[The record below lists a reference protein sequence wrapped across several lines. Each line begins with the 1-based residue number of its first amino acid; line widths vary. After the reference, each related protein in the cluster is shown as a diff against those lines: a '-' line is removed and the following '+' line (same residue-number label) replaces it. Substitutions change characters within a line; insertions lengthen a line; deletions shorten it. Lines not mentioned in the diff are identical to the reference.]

1 MSNPV
6 LPTRERVLTLVASV
20 VKQDP
25 GAIRGADRL
34 REDLGMDSLA
44 SLDLLSRIGDELD
57 VDIELDDAMGLE
69 TVDQACAFV
78 ERVLADQHAA
88 VAQGH

>member
-1 MSNPV
+1 MSIPDV
-6 LPTRERVLTLVASV
+6 PTRDRVVTLVASV

-25 GAIRGADRL
+25 GTIRGADRL

-57 VDIELDDAMGLE
+57 VDIELDDAMSLE

-78 ERVLADQHAA
+78 ERVIAQKHA
-88 VAQGH
+88 VAAPGR